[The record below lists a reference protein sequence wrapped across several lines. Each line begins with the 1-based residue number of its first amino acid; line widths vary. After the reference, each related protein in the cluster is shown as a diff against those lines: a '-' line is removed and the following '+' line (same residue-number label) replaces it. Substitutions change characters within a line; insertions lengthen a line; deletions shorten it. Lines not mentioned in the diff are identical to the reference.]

1 MKKKERQR
9 LLTRFLTEHEI
20 QKQEEF
26 VDYLKLQGIEVTQA
40 TISRDIKE
48 LKLIKVPSVNG
59 GYRYSLP
66 NESQEDVIEKLNKLL
81 QTALV
86 SVDQME
92 KFVILRTLPGN
103 ASAVGN
109 LVDKYYQKELFS
121 SLNGDDKVLMITW
134 TEEKA
139 VELAENFRKYQR

>member
-103 ASAVGN
+103 APAVGN

-121 SLNGDDKVLMITW
+121 SLNDDDKVLMITW

>member
-86 SVDQME
+86 SVNQME

-121 SLNGDDKVLMITW
+121 SLNDDDKVLIITW

>member
-59 GYRYSLP
+59 GYRYSLA

-121 SLNGDDKVLMITW
+121 SLNDDDKVLIITW

-139 VELAENFRKYQR
+139 VVLAENFRKYQR

>member
-20 QKQEEF
+20 QKQEEY

-121 SLNGDDKVLMITW
+121 SLNDDDKVLMITW

>member
-26 VDYLKLQGIEVTQA
+26 VDYLKLQWIEVTQA

-121 SLNGDDKVLMITW
+121 SLNDDDKVLIITW

>member
-1 MKKKERQR
+1 MNKKERQR

-121 SLNGDDKVLMITW
+121 SLNDDDKVLMITW

>member
-121 SLNGDDKVLMITW
+121 SLNDDDKVLMITW

-139 VELAENFRKYQR
+139 VELAGNFRKYQR

>member
-121 SLNGDDKVLMITW
+121 SLNDDDKVLMITW
-134 TEEKA
+134 KEEKA

>member
-20 QKQEEF
+20 QKQEEC

-121 SLNGDDKVLMITW
+121 SLNDDDKVLMITW

>member
-109 LVDKYYQKELFS
+109 LVDKYYQKELFR
-121 SLNGDDKVLMITW
+121 SLNDDDKVLMITW

>member
-66 NESQEDVIEKLNKLL
+66 NESQEDVIGKLNKLL

-121 SLNGDDKVLMITW
+121 SLNDDDKVLMITW

>member
-109 LVDKYYQKELFS
+109 LVDKYYQTELFS
-121 SLNGDDKVLMITW
+121 SLNDDDKVLMITW

>member
-1 MKKKERQR
+1 MA
-9 LLTRFLTEHEI
+9 EI
-20 QKQEEF
+20 EQKQEEF

-103 ASAVGN
+103 ASAVGD

-121 SLNGDDKVLMITW
+121 SLNDDDKVLMITW

>member
-48 LKLIKVPSVNG
+48 LKLIKVPSVNC

-121 SLNGDDKVLMITW
+121 SLNDDDKVLMITW

>member
-86 SVDQME
+86 SVNQME

-121 SLNGDDKVLMITW
+121 SLNDDDKVLMITW

>member
-40 TISRDIKE
+40 TISRDINE

-121 SLNGDDKVLMITW
+121 SLNDDDKVLIITW

>member
-121 SLNGDDKVLMITW
+121 SLNDDDKVLIITW

>member
-48 LKLIKVPSVNG
+48 LKLINVPSVNG

-121 SLNGDDKVLMITW
+121 SLNDDDKVLIITW

>member
-1 MKKKERQR
+1 MA
-9 LLTRFLTEHEI
+9 EI
-20 QKQEEF
+20 EQKQEEF

-121 SLNGDDKVLMITW
+121 SLNDDDKVLMITW

>member
-121 SLNGDDKVLMITW
+121 SLNDDDKVLIITW

-139 VELAENFRKYQR
+139 VELAGNFRKYQR

>member
-109 LVDKYYQKELFS
+109 LVDKYYQKEIFS
-121 SLNGDDKVLMITW
+121 SLNDDDKVLIITW

>member
-66 NESQEDVIEKLNKLL
+66 NESQEAVIEKLNKLL

-121 SLNGDDKVLMITW
+121 SLNDDDKVLMITW

>member
-9 LLTRFLTEHEI
+9 LLTRFLSEYEI

-26 VDYLKLQGIEVTQA
+26 VEYLGAQGIEVTQA

-48 LKLIKVPSVNG
+48 LKLIKIPSSQG

-66 NESQEDVIEKLNKLL
+66 NESKEDVLEKLKKLL
-81 QTALV
+81 STGLV

-92 KFVILRTLPGN
+92 KHIILRTLPGN
-103 ASAVGN
+103 ASAIGN
-109 LVDKYYQKELFS
+109 LIDKYYQRDLFA
-121 SLNGDDKVLMITW
+121 SLNDDAKVLMITW

-139 VELAENFRKYQR
+139 VELSEIFRSYQR